1 MFRIILITF
10 SLLATSFCAA
20 AEWSV
25 DRVRGEAQFRPHGSW
40 LPLSPG
46 MVVENGVLVRTGA
59 DGRVDLIRA
68 AEVVTLGANTQI
80 EIKDAG
86 SELMTSIIQESGVV
100 TADVERRNVQ
110 HFSIQTPF
118 LAAVVKGTK
127 FVVTTD
133 ANGASVHVERGVV
146 QVQDTDNELV
156 VDIKPGQDAVVTQ
169 NHPLEVLGNNPAPIF
184 TFDGQLVE
192 TSQSSGSTVSSKA
205 ASSAATVP
213 VVTGDGNSNVRGNA
227 DNVEPGSGNN
237 GLGKGSENGNANDG
251 AAGGGNAGNAAG
263 NGNGNGNAG
272 QGNNGNENAGQGNNG
287 NGNGNGNAGQGDNG
301 KANGGDNGN
310 AGGNGGGNGT
320 GNNGNGGDGA
330 EDKGQGNNGNSNAG
344 QGNNGNGNG
353 NENNGN
359 GGNNG
364 NGNGGGSGK
373 ENNGNG
379 NSNGNG
385 N

>member
-192 TSQSSGSTVSSKA
+192 TSQSSGSAVSSKA

-272 QGNNGNENAGQGNNG
+272 QGNNGNANAGQGN
-287 NGNGNGNAGQGDNG
+287 NGNGNAGQGDNG

-310 AGGNGGGNGT
+310 AGG
-320 GNNGNGGDGA
+320 
-330 EDKGQGNNGNSNAG
+330 
-344 QGNNGNGNG
+344 NGNGNG

>member
-192 TSQSSGSTVSSKA
+192 TSQSSGSAVSSKA

-263 NGNGNGNAG
+263 NGNGNAG

-287 NGNGNGNAGQGDNG
+287 NGNAGQGDNG
-301 KANGGDNGN
+301 KSNGGDNGN

-353 NENNGN
+353 NGNENNGN